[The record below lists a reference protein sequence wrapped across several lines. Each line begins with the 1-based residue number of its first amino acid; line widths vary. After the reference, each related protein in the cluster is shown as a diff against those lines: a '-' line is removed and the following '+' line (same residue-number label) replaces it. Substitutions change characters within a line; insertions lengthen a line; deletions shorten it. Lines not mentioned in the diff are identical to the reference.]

1 MQARLKLVKA
11 GNPLDPET
19 MILKFLKHNAIKS
32 LTISIL
38 VKKKAVVLAGGEA
51 GNHEG
56 DLAGGY
62 YIQPTVLKGTN
73 DMRVFQEEILDQL

>member
-1 MQARLKLVKA
+1 MK
-11 GNPLDPET
+11 
-19 MILKFLKHNAIKS
+19 
-32 LTISIL
+32 
-38 VKKKAVVLAGGEA
+38 
-51 GNHEG
+51 

>member
-1 MQARLKLVKA
+1 V
-11 GNPLDPET
+11 
-19 MILKFLKHNAIKS
+19 
-32 LTISIL
+32 
-38 VKKKAVVLAGGEA
+38 A

-62 YIQPTVLKGTN
+62 YIPTVLKGTN